1 MEANTSD
8 LKRLDGKLTGNGL
21 AKANENGTEAGAVSQ
36 NVEVTNFEKMGSGD
50 NFDDSS
56 EAEEE
61 EAKENKADP
70 DVQ

>member
-1 MEANTSD
+1 MA
-8 LKRLDGKLTGNGL
+8 
-21 AKANENGTEAGAVSQ
+21 
-36 NVEVTNFEKMGSGD
+36 SGD

-61 EAKENKADP
+61 EAKANKADP